1 MRALL
6 FLTFMWSAATL
17 SAQMTLRVSVPQYYM
32 PLLEGVYVAGA
43 FNDWDPGDEAYRLTA
58 QPDGTYA
65 IDITG
70 VNGVPV
76 EFKFSRGDWDRVE
89 GTATGEFLPNRTV
102 SFLNNTEQQLTIEG
116 WEDFPGNSTA
126 TGDVNVLGTR
136 IEIPQLDRTR
146 RVWVYLPPDY
156 HSSQQHYPV
165 VYMHDG
171 QNLFDAATSFVGE
184 WGVDEAMEVLPDDCT
199 PAIIVGIDNGGAD
212 RINEYSAWN
221 NPQYGGGEAAE
232 FAEFII
238 ETLKPQIDD
247 LFRTLPSRNYTAVI
261 GSSLGGLMA
270 MYMVMEH
277 GDVFGRA
284 GVMSPSFWFTDGIY
298 ELAETHPVFAQTR
311 IFMLGGTN
319 ESPTM
324 VSNMEQMRDVLLER
338 GYPEDEIRLEAHDYG
353 QHNEAYWGGEFT
365 EVFKWLF
372 ADFDASIAD
381 HPQVSAVGIAPNPA
395 QTHFTLLSDIDAM
408 CDVIIY
414 DLNGRMVHSSR
425 IRPAG
430 REPININHLKP
441 GMYRVVVEHGGQW
454 HSSSLMVTS
463 SYHE

>member
-6 FLTFMWSAATL
+6 FLTFMWSAAAL

-32 PLLEGVYVAGA
+32 PLLEGVYVTGP
-43 FNDWDPGDEAYRLTA
+43 FNNWDPGDEAYRLTA

-65 IDITG
+65 IALNG
-70 VNGVPV
+70 VNGVPLT
-76 EFKFSRGDWDRVE
+76 FKFTRGDWDRVE
-89 GTATGEFLPNRTV
+89 GTATGGFLPDRTV
-102 SFLNNTEQQLTIEG
+102 SFLNNTEQQFTIAG

-126 TGDVNVLGTR
+126 SGNMNVLGTR

-171 QNLFDAATSFVGE
+171 QNLFDAASSFVGE
-184 WGVDEAMEVLPDDCT
+184 WGVDEAMEALPDDCI
-199 PAIIVGIDNGGAD
+199 PAIIVGIDNGGVD

-232 FAEFII
+232 FAAFII
-238 ETLKPQIDD
+238 ETLKPQIDA
-247 LFRTLPSRNYTAVI
+247 LFRTLPSRNYTAVV
-261 GSSLGGLMA
+261 GSSLGGLLA

-298 ELAETHPVFAQTR
+298 ELAETHPVLAQTR

-319 ESPTM
+319 ESATM
-324 VSNMEQMRDVLLER
+324 VSNMQQMREVLLDR
-338 GYPEDEIRLEAHDYG
+338 GYPEDELRLEAHTYG
-353 QHNEAYWGGEFT
+353 QHTESYWGGEFT

-372 ADFDASIAD
+372 ADFDASVGRRAT
-381 HPQVSAVGIAPNPA
+381 PVSLGIAPNPA
-395 QTHFTLLSDIDAM
+395 HSHFTLMNDIDAL
-408 CDVIIY
+408 CDVLIY
-414 DLNGRMVHSSR
+414 DLNGRMVHTSR

-430 REPININHLKP
+430 REPIDIHHLKP
-441 GMYRVVVEHGGQW
+441 GMYRVVVQHDGQW
-454 HSSSLMVTS
+454 YSGGLMVTPP
-463 SYHE
+463 YYE